1 MYYCIS
7 ILSNLYVSFLCSFQ
21 SYRCHR
27 HEPRERDGRRLLHQQ
42 ARVWQRQEDSTECQ
56 DSFLRGDW
64 GSGQRP
70 PPGVGNEL
78 DSLYS
83 SALLVLHSLSVCSL
97 SVTSMMHVTAVWT
110 TLLPVNVATDLFTV
124 PSIHHTIYCSVAWCP
139 PLLITQPLIQQHV
152 VSSNHTTSYS
162 VAWILS
168 STPNINYITWCP
180 YLMTMVIINLF
191 YIAWNLYN
199 LLYIVWCPPQLTK

>member
-124 PSIHHTIYCSVAWCP
+124 PSIHHTNYCSVAWCP
-139 PLLITQPLIQQHV
+139 PLLAD
-152 VSSNHTTSYS
+152 NTTSN
-162 VAWILS
+162 
-168 STPNINYITWCP
+168 STACCF
-180 YLMTMVIINLF
+180 LQSHNLLF
-191 YIAWNLYN
+191 CSMNSLHNSKHKLYN
-199 LLYIVWCPPQLTK
+199 MMPLSNDNGYN

>member
-1 MYYCIS
+1 M
-7 ILSNLYVSFLCSFQ
+7 SFLCSFQ
-21 SYRCHR
+21 SYRCHG
-27 HEPRERDGRRLLHQQ
+27 HEPRERNGGRLLHQQ
-42 ARVWQRQEDSTECQ
+42 TRVWQRQEDSTECQ

-97 SVTSMMHVTAVWT
+97 SVTSTLHVAAVWT

-124 PSIHHTIYCSVAWCP
+124 PLHPPHKLLFCCMMP
-139 PLLITQPLIQQHV
+139 PLLITQSLVQQHDVFSNTQPLI
-152 VSSNHTTSYS
+152 
-162 VAWILS
+162 L
-168 STPNINYITWCP
+168 
-180 YLMTMVIINLF
+180 
-191 YIAWNLYN
+191 
-199 LLYIVWCPPQLTK
+199 

>member
-1 MYYCIS
+1 M
-7 ILSNLYVSFLCSFQ
+7 SFLCSFQ
-21 SYRCHR
+21 SYRCHG
-27 HEPRERDGRRLLHQQ
+27 HEPRECDGGRILHQQ

-97 SVTSMMHVTAVWT
+97 SVTSTLHVTAVWT

-124 PSIHHTIYCSVAWCP
+124 PVHPPRILLHDAPTADNTVSSSTAWCF
-139 PLLITQPLIQQHV
+139 LQ
-152 VSSNHTTSYS
+152 HTTSYS
-162 VAWILS
+162 VAWILP
-168 STPNINYITWCP
+168 STPNVTSYS
-180 YLMTMVIINLF
+180 
-191 YIAWNLYN
+191 
-199 LLYIVWCPPQLTK
+199 LT